1 MSSPSS
7 ESVPVTD
14 WQVYILECADG
25 TLYTGITRDLE
36 KRLHQH
42 NGTRV
47 GGPKYTRSRRPVRLL
62 WWDGA
67 ADRSAAQQREAAIK
81 KLSRPAK
88 LQLTRSAPTPP
99 VPAVAGASSP
109 PDPRREP

>member
-1 MSSPSS
+1 MA
-7 ESVPVTD
+7 D

-25 TLYTGITRDLE
+25 SLYTGITRDLE

-67 ADRSAAQQREAAIK
+67 SDRSAAHRV
-81 KLSRPAK
+81 PAK
-88 LQLTRSAPTPP
+88 RKRTGPALQAPWSHYSQT
-99 VPAVAGASSP
+99 GTYSSS
-109 PDPRREP
+109 